1 MLFNHTHPFNGHC
14 LEIPRWAGTRKVK
27 PVWILLKQE
36 TVSGSGISWAICKSA
51 HYSKHP
57 TTQFF
62 YRPDALPAAQPT
74 VSKHWRHMLLNQFT
88 HYLFR
93 LPAGTAGTQSSR
105 RQRGCGSMEP
115 QHGVQ
120 DRMRAVPCLQ
130 PKDVAEYRLA
140 IYRAV
145 VGGLASPAMAWPF
158 FRHENFFYHSLPKS

>member
-93 LPAGTAGTQSSR
+93 LPAGTVGTQSGR
-105 RQRGCGSMEP
+105 RQRGRGSTEP
-115 QHGVQ
+115 QHGIQ

-130 PKDVAEYRLA
+130 PKDVAEYHPLIA
-140 IYRAV
+140 C
-145 VGGLASPAMAWPF
+145 S
-158 FRHENFFYHSLPKS
+158 YHVFGCVCKFLMYCMLQNI